1 MEKDGKVI
9 NVKTPA
15 QHEKL
20 KKAGYT
26 HPTDKKRKRT
36 PMQKKVISNYKN
48 KSY

>member
-26 HPTDKKRKRT
+26 QPSARKSKGRT
-36 PMQKKVISNYKN
+36 PMQKKVISNYK
-48 KSY
+48 KGY